1 MKVRLTITRAACFA
15 TAFVIGLALVACS
28 KSSSPTESSGAYVL
42 QIAGGLVNA
51 SGNAT
56 IKQFQV
62 FLDDQAQPIQT
73 TTYGSP
79 TNLAEIN
86 LGLSVV
92 RVSEGYHTLKLK
104 PSQQTVTS
112 ASYSSYAVVIMV
124 FNSSGGIVY
133 QSTPA
138 DKYKGQMTTS
148 DWIEVPFGRVP

>member
-1 MKVRLTITRAACFA
+1 MKVRLTIMRAVLFA
-15 TAFVIGLALVACS
+15 AAPVICLALVACS
-28 KSSSPTESSGAYVL
+28 KSSSTTEPSGAYVL

-62 FLDDQAQPIQT
+62 FLDNDTQPIQT

-79 TNLAEIN
+79 TNVAEIN

-92 RVSEGYHTLKLK
+92 RVSQGMHSLWLK

-112 ASYSSYAVVIMV
+112 ASYSSYAIVIMV

-133 QSTPA
+133 QSTPP
-138 DKYKGQMTTS
+138 DKPMGQMTTS
-148 DWIEVPFGRVP
+148 DRIEVPFGRIP